1 MSLIPHK
8 PSGLSKGKK
17 GGKEK
22 KKIQKG
28 GIQVLFFRKP
38 LKIT

>member
-22 KKIQKG
+22 KKDTKG
-28 GIQVLFFRKP
+28 RNTGFIF
-38 LKIT
+38 

>member
-17 GGKEK
+17 GEREK
-22 KKIQKG
+22 RYKRENTG
-28 GIQVLFFRKP
+28 FFRKP
-38 LKIT
+38 SKIT